1 VKRSRFSGNSLYEE
15 ETEPIKIV
23 EKTMKEVFDQKLLN
37 IVLSDEDERDK
48 VKSKANRMPIYRG

>member
-1 VKRSRFSGNSLYEE
+1 
-15 ETEPIKIV
+15 
-23 EKTMKEVFDQKLLN
+23 MKEVFDQKLLN